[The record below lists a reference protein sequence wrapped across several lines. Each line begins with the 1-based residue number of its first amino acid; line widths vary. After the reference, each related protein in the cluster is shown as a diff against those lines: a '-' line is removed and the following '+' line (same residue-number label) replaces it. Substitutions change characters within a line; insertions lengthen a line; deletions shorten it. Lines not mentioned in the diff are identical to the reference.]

1 MKPVI
6 NRIFHAPLPTEQ
18 SSISG
23 IIMYNMEHNSHSH
36 CESHNL
42 KSDFCV
48 WHNQYKCHPFYVSS
62 HLRVKT
68 DYFAGKISK
77 KNETRHKRS
86 CFVFLYRMLFLYS
99 IVTFFCHKF
108 YLPLKKT
115 TASLKYFL
123 QAVS

>member
-23 IIMYNMEHNSHSH
+23 IIMYNMEHNSPSH

-77 KNETRHKRS
+77 KTKQGIKGPVS
-86 CFVFLYRMLFLYS
+86 FFFIGCYFYILLLPFFVISFIYLS
-99 IVTFFCHKF
+99 KKQ
-108 YLPLKKT
+108 LPL
-115 TASLKYFL
+115 
-123 QAVS
+123 